1 MKSFHTI
8 INLAGE
14 GGANFMLIKDIFAIF
29 VFIQQ
34 ETKMRI
40 FKRIALTAALF
51 LIASVSSL
59 AVFNEKDLAQTLQVL
74 RFELRKAYIEMERN
88 QMSFESQDDQQHE
101 ELVHLIQSCN
111 ELSLM
116 LYSQK
121 QDFTFDLTYALQQVT
136 DQYHNFT
143 QSRMPYDNI
152 ISYLNVE
159 IDRYDRLVMALKVL
173 PPELVELPDSLGGP
187 ALLDSLASTLQSHI
201 LPNDSYADVH
211 SDDPEHSG
219 HNHFVGLEE
228 EHEHDSFHLDSL
240 SQVARDSCLSYSTRL
255 LKMFTDIRDH
265 MIEDNEYYE
274 TTDKRLKEAYDY
286 AQERYKMVQKK
297 IFIDGQDNFWKI
309 LTHVKSYASRAAKDF
324 SDKYGRAYFTDV
336 KSEWRGP
343 MVIGFSFMVLIYLA
357 IATLLS
363 MLIVKMLMR
372 RVKFFRTERFRKREA
387 AIFMLGAAILFV
399 VVIAV
404 AKNISL
410 TSHFFTMAAGLL
422 IEFALLLIAVL
433 TSLLIR
439 HDSKQLNY
447 GMRIYTPI
455 MLMGLLVITFRII
468 FIPNSLIALIFPPL
482 LIAFGFW
489 QWASIHRNGPK
500 VPKSDNSY
508 AIASFVVTAITFVI
522 SIVGYSLLGLQ
533 VYIWW
538 IFQLTVLQ
546 LIVACDDLLKKYRH
560 KRVDILVRAYRLKHQ
575 NDVGKDK
582 GAFILVTWLYD
593 LVEMVLIPVLY
604 LLSIPF
610 CLYMASE
617 VFDLTEICMDMFFY
631 PFFNY
636 EYLHLSVSKMVLA
649 AGLFY
654 VFKYICYVARAL
666 YRIYKLRKTLR
677 QTGAS
682 MIRENELNLTL
693 ANNVIGILAWG
704 TYFIVTISLLNIP
717 TKSLSVITAGLAA
730 GLGFAMKDILNN
742 FFYGVQLMSGRLR
755 VGDYI
760 ECDGIRGKVDN
771 ITYQSTQIEAVDG
784 SIMAFP
790 NSSLFAKNFKNLT
803 RNNSYEFLGLPVGV
817 AYGTDVVHAR
827 KVILKALAPLCK
839 PDKFGRQVVEEKYG
853 IQVVLSGFGD
863 SSVDLVVKQYVLVEQ
878 RTGYIAAA
886 NERIYN
892 ALNEAGIEIPFPQ
905 RDVNIRQVL
914 TSDNK

>member
-1 MKSFHTI
+1 MTF
-8 INLAGE
+8 
-14 GGANFMLIKDIFAIF
+14 
-29 VFIQQ
+29 
-34 ETKMRI
+34 
-40 FKRIALTAALF
+40 AAL
-51 LIASVSSL
+51 LVASAPSW
-59 AVFNEKDLAQTLQVL
+59 AVFNEKNLTQTLQVL
-74 RFELRKAYIEMERN
+74 RYELCKAYLEMERN
-88 QMSFESQDDQQHE
+88 QMSFESQDDRQHE
-101 ELVHLIQSCN
+101 DLVQLIKSCN

-121 QDFTFDLTYALQQVT
+121 QDFTFDLTYALQRVT

-152 ISYLNVE
+152 ISYLDVE

-173 PPELVELPDSLGGP
+173 PPELVELPDSLGP
-187 ALLDSLASTLQSHI
+187 SLLDSLAATLQSHV
-201 LPNDSYADVH
+201 LPNDSYSEAH
-211 SDDPEHSG
+211 SEDPEHAG
-219 HNHFVGLEE
+219 HRHFGLFVEE
-228 EHEHDSFHLDSL
+228 EDHDHDSFSLDSL
-240 SQVARDSCLSYSTRL
+240 SQVARDSCLFYSTRL
-255 LKMFTDIRDH
+255 LKMFTDLRDH
-265 MIEDNEYYE
+265 LIEDNEYYE

-286 AQERYKMVQKK
+286 AQGRYKMVQKK
-297 IFIDGQDNFWKI
+297 IFIDGQDNYWTI
-309 LTHVKSYASRAAKDF
+309 LSNLKSYAQRAAKDF
-324 SDKYGRAYFTDV
+324 NDKYGRAYFTDV
-336 KSEWRGP
+336 RSEWRGP

-372 RVKFFRTERFRKREA
+372 RVKFFRTEWFQKREA

-399 VVIAV
+399 LVIAV
-404 AKNISL
+404 ARNLSS

-439 HDSKQLNY
+439 HNSKQINY

-468 FIPNSLIALIFPPL
+468 FIPNSLIALVFPPL
-482 LIAFGFW
+482 LVVFGFW

-508 AIASFVVTAITFVI
+508 AVVSFVITVVTLVI
-522 SIVGYSLLGLQ
+522 SLVGYSLLGLQ

-546 LIVACDDLLKKYRH
+546 LIVACDDLLRKYRH
-560 KRVDILVRAYRLKHQ
+560 KRVDVLVRAYRIKHR

-582 GAFILVTWLYD
+582 GSFILVTWLYD
-593 LVEMVLIPVLY
+593 LVEMVCIPVLY

-610 CLYMASE
+610 CLYLASE

-636 EYLHLSVSKMVLA
+636 EYLHLSVSKIVLA
-649 AGLFY
+649 VGLFY
-654 VFKYICYVARAL
+654 VFKYVCYVARSL
-666 YRIYKLRKTLR
+666 YRIYKLRKALG
-677 QTGAS
+677 QTGG
-682 MIRENELNLTL
+682 MVRETDLNLTL
-693 ANNVIGILAWG
+693 ANNVIGILVWG
-704 TYFIVTISLLNIP
+704 TYFILTISLLNIP

-760 ECDGIRGKVDN
+760 ECDGVRGKVEN
-771 ITYQSTQIEAVDG
+771 ITYQSTQIEAIDG
-784 SIMAFP
+784 SIMAIP

-803 RNNSYEFLGLPVGV
+803 RNHSYEFLGLPVGV
-817 AYGTDVVHAR
+817 AYGTDVETAR
-827 KVILKALAPLCK
+827 QVILKALAPLCR
-839 PDKFGRQVVEEKYG
+839 PDGFGRPVIEEKYG
-853 IQVVLSGFGD
+853 IQVVLGGFGD

-892 ALNEAGIEIPFPQ
+892 ALNASGIEIPFPQ
-905 RDVNIRQVL
+905 RDINIRQIP
-914 TSDNK
+914 TSAANGEK

>member
-1 MKSFHTI
+1 
-8 INLAGE
+8 
-14 GGANFMLIKDIFAIF
+14 MLIKDIFAIF

-40 FKRIALTAALF
+40 FKRIALTAVLF

-74 RFELRKAYIEMERN
+74 RYELRKAYIEMEKN

-201 LPNDSYADVH
+201 LPNDSYTDAH
-211 SDDPEHSG
+211 SDDPEHAG
-219 HNHFVGLEE
+219 HNHFAGLEE
-228 EHEHDSFHLDSL
+228 EHEHGTFHLDSL
-240 SQVARDSCLSYSTRL
+240 SQVARDNCLFYSTRL

-297 IFIDGQDNFWKI
+297 IFIEGQDNFWKI
-309 LTHVKSYASRAAKDF
+309 LTHVRSYASRAAKDF
-324 SDKYGRAYFTDV
+324 NDKYGRAYFTDV

-372 RVKFFRTERFRKREA
+372 RVKYFRTERFRKREA

-399 VVIAV
+399 VVVAV

-455 MLMGLLVITFRII
+455 MLMGLVVITFRII

-546 LIVACDDLLKKYRH
+546 MIVACGDLLKKYRH

-582 GAFILVTWLYD
+582 GSFILVTWLYD

-677 QTGAS
+677 QTRAS
-682 MIRENELNLTL
+682 MICENELNLTL

-817 AYGTDVVHAR
+817 AYGTDVDHAR
-827 KVILKALAPLCK
+827 KVILKALAPLRK
-839 PDKFGRQVVEEKYG
+839 PDKFGRQAVEEKYG
-853 IQVVLSGFGD
+853 IQVVLNGFGD
-863 SSVDLVVKQYVLVEQ
+863 SSVDLVVKQYILVEQ

-905 RDVNIRQVL
+905 RDLNIRQMP
-914 TSDNK
+914 TMDK

>member
-1 MKSFHTI
+1 
-8 INLAGE
+8 
-14 GGANFMLIKDIFAIF
+14 MLIKDIFAIF

-240 SQVARDSCLSYSTRL
+240 SQVARDSCLFYSTRL

>member
-1 MKSFHTI
+1 M
-8 INLAGE
+8 
-14 GGANFMLIKDIFAIF
+14 
-29 VFIQQ
+29 
-34 ETKMRI
+34 
-40 FKRIALTAALF
+40 AAF
-51 LIASVSSL
+51 LVASAPSW
-59 AVFNEKDLAQTLQVL
+59 AVFNEKNLTQTLQVL
-74 RFELRKAYIEMERN
+74 RYELCKAYLEMERN
-88 QMSFESQDDQQHE
+88 QMSFESQDDRQHE
-101 ELVHLIQSCN
+101 ELVQLIQSCN

-121 QDFTFDLTYALQQVT
+121 QDFTFDLTYALQRVT

-152 ISYLNVE
+152 ISYLDVE

-173 PPELVELPDSLGGP
+173 PPELVELPDSLGP
-187 ALLDSLASTLQSHI
+187 SLLDSLTATLQSHV
-201 LPNDSYADVH
+201 LPNDSY
-211 SDDPEHSG
+211 SDAHAEDPEHAG
-219 HNHFVGLEE
+219 HKHFGRFVEE
-228 EHEHDSFHLDSL
+228 EDHDHDSFTLDSL
-240 SQVARDSCLSYSTRL
+240 SQVARDSCLFYSTKL
-255 LKMFTDIRDH
+255 LKMFTDLRDH
-265 MIEDNEYYE
+265 LIEDNEYYE
-274 TTDKRLKEAYDY
+274 TTNKRLKEAYDY
-286 AQERYKMVQKK
+286 AQGRYKLVQKK
-297 IFIDGQDNFWKI
+297 IFIEGQDNYWTI
-309 LTHVKSYASRAAKDF
+309 LTNLKSYSQRAAKDF
-324 SDKYGRAYFTDV
+324 NDKYGRAYFTDV
-336 KSEWRGP
+336 RSEWRGP
-343 MVIGFSFMVLIYLA
+343 MVFGFSFMVLIYLA

-372 RVKFFRTERFRKREA
+372 RVKFFRTEWFRKREA

-399 VVIAV
+399 LVIAV
-404 AKNISL
+404 ARNLSS

-439 HDSKQLNY
+439 HNSKQINY

-468 FIPNSLIALIFPPL
+468 FIPNSLIALVFPPL
-482 LIAFGFW
+482 LVVFGFW
-489 QWASIHRNGPK
+489 QWGSIHSNGPK

-508 AIASFVVTAITFVI
+508 AVASFVITIITLII
-522 SIVGYSLLGLQ
+522 SVVGYSLLGLQ
-533 VYIWW
+533 IYIWW

-560 KRVDILVRAYRLKHQ
+560 TRVDVRVRAYRLKHKS
-575 NDVGKDK
+575 DVGKDK
-582 GAFILVTWLYD
+582 GSFILVTWLYD
-593 LVEMVLIPVLY
+593 LVEMVCIPVLY

-636 EYLHLSVSKMVLA
+636 DYLHLSVSKIVLVV
-649 AGLFY
+649 GLFY
-654 VFKYICYVARAL
+654 FFRYICYVARAL
-666 YRIYKLRKTLR
+666 YRIYKLRKTMR
-677 QTGAS
+677 QTGTTL
-682 MIRENELNLTL
+682 IRENELNLTL

-704 TYFIVTISLLNIP
+704 SYFILTISLLNIP

-760 ECDGIRGKVDN
+760 ECDGVRGKVEN
-771 ITYQSTQIEAVDG
+771 ISYQSTQIEAIDG

-803 RNNSYEFLGLPVGV
+803 RNHSYEYLGLPVGV
-817 AYGTDVVHAR
+817 AYGTDVEHAR
-827 KVILKALAPLCK
+827 AVILKALAPLRK
-839 PDKFGRQVVEEKYG
+839 PDKYGRQVVEEKYG

-878 RTGYIAAA
+878 RNGYIAAA

-892 ALNEAGIEIPFPQ
+892 ALNESGIEIPFPQ
-905 RDVNIRQVL
+905 RDINIRQVP
-914 TSDNK
+914 TSAANEEK

>member
-1 MKSFHTI
+1 MTF
-8 INLAGE
+8 
-14 GGANFMLIKDIFAIF
+14 
-29 VFIQQ
+29 
-34 ETKMRI
+34 
-40 FKRIALTAALF
+40 AAL
-51 LIASVSSL
+51 LVASAPSW
-59 AVFNEKDLAQTLQVL
+59 AVFNEKNLTQTLQVL
-74 RFELRKAYIEMERN
+74 RYELCKAYLEMERN
-88 QMSFESQDDQQHE
+88 QMSFESQDDRQHE
-101 ELVHLIQSCN
+101 DLVQLIKSCN

-152 ISYLNVE
+152 ISYLDVE

-173 PPELVELPDSLGGP
+173 PPELVELPDSLGP
-187 ALLDSLASTLQSHI
+187 SLLDSLAATLQSHV
-201 LPNDSYADVH
+201 LPNDSYSEAH
-211 SDDPEHSG
+211 SEDPEHAG
-219 HNHFVGLEE
+219 HRHFGLFVEE
-228 EHEHDSFHLDSL
+228 EDHDHDSFSLDSL
-240 SQVARDSCLSYSTRL
+240 SQVARDSCLFYSTRL
-255 LKMFTDIRDH
+255 LKMFTDLRDH
-265 MIEDNEYYE
+265 LIEDNEYYE

-286 AQERYKMVQKK
+286 AQGRYKMVQKK
-297 IFIDGQDNFWKI
+297 IFIDGQDNYWTI
-309 LTHVKSYASRAAKDF
+309 LSNLKSYAQRAAKDF
-324 SDKYGRAYFTDV
+324 NDKYGRAYFTDV
-336 KSEWRGP
+336 RSEWRGP

-372 RVKFFRTERFRKREA
+372 RVKFFRTEWFQKREA

-399 VVIAV
+399 LVIAV
-404 AKNISL
+404 ARNLSS

-439 HDSKQLNY
+439 HNSKQINY

-468 FIPNSLIALIFPPL
+468 FIPNSLIALVFPPL
-482 LIAFGFW
+482 LVVFGFW

-508 AIASFVVTAITFVI
+508 AVVSFVITVVTLVI
-522 SIVGYSLLGLQ
+522 SLVGYSLLGLQ

-546 LIVACDDLLKKYRH
+546 LIVACDDLLRKYRH
-560 KRVDILVRAYRLKHQ
+560 KRVDVLVRAYRIKHR

-582 GAFILVTWLYD
+582 GSFILVTWLYD
-593 LVEMVLIPVLY
+593 LVEMVCIPVLY

-610 CLYMASE
+610 CLYLASE

-636 EYLHLSVSKMVLA
+636 EYLHLSVSKIVLA
-649 AGLFY
+649 VGLFY
-654 VFKYICYVARAL
+654 VFKYVCYVTRSL
-666 YRIYKLRKTLR
+666 YRIYKLRKALG
-677 QTGAS
+677 QTGG
-682 MIRENELNLTL
+682 MVRETDLNLTL
-693 ANNVIGILAWG
+693 ANNVIGILVWG
-704 TYFIVTISLLNIP
+704 TYFILTISLLNIP

-760 ECDGIRGKVDN
+760 ECDGVRGKVEN
-771 ITYQSTQIEAVDG
+771 ITYQSTQIEAIDG
-784 SIMAFP
+784 SIMAIP

-803 RNNSYEFLGLPVGV
+803 RNHSYEFLGLPVGV
-817 AYGTDVVHAR
+817 AYGTDVETAR
-827 KVILKALAPLCK
+827 QVILKALAPLCR
-839 PDKFGRQVVEEKYG
+839 PDGFGRPVIEEKYG
-853 IQVVLSGFGD
+853 IQVVLGGFGD

-892 ALNEAGIEIPFPQ
+892 ALNASGIEIPFPQ
-905 RDVNIRQVL
+905 RDINIRQIP
-914 TSDNK
+914 TSAANGEK

>member
-1 MKSFHTI
+1 
-8 INLAGE
+8 
-14 GGANFMLIKDIFAIF
+14 MLIKDIFAIF

-40 FKRIALTAALF
+40 FKRIALTAVLF

-74 RFELRKAYIEMERN
+74 RYELRKAYIEMEKN

-201 LPNDSYADVH
+201 LPNDSYTDAH
-211 SDDPEHSG
+211 SDDPEHAG
-219 HNHFVGLEE
+219 HNHFAGLEE
-228 EHEHDSFHLDSL
+228 EHEHDTFHLDSL
-240 SQVARDSCLSYSTRL
+240 SQVARDSCLFYSTRL

-297 IFIDGQDNFWKI
+297 IFIEGQDNFWKI
-309 LTHVKSYASRAAKDF
+309 LTHVRSYASRAAKDF
-324 SDKYGRAYFTDV
+324 NDKYGRAYFMDV

-372 RVKFFRTERFRKREA
+372 RVKYFRTERFRKREA

-455 MLMGLLVITFRII
+455 MLMGLVVITFRII

-582 GAFILVTWLYD
+582 GSFILVTWLYD

-677 QTGAS
+677 QTRAS

-817 AYGTDVVHAR
+817 AYGTDVDHAR
-827 KVILKALAPLCK
+827 KVILKALAPLRK

-853 IQVVLSGFGD
+853 IQVVLNGFGD
-863 SSVDLVVKQYVLVEQ
+863 SSVDLVVKQYILVEQ

-905 RDVNIRQVL
+905 RDLNIRRMP
-914 TSDNK
+914 TMDK

>member
-1 MKSFHTI
+1 
-8 INLAGE
+8 
-14 GGANFMLIKDIFAIF
+14 
-29 VFIQQ
+29 
-34 ETKMRI
+34 MRI
-40 FKRIALTAALF
+40 FKRIILTLAGL
-51 LIASVSSL
+51 LMVSAPSWG
-59 AVFNEKDLAQTLQVL
+59 VFNEKDLAQTLQVL
-74 RFELRKAYIEMERN
+74 RYELRKAYVEMEKS
-88 QMSFESQDDQQHE
+88 QVSYESQDDRQHE

-152 ISYLNVE
+152 ISYLDVE

-173 PPELVELPDSLGGP
+173 PPELIELPDSLGGSS
-187 ALLDSLASTLQSHI
+187 LLDSLASMFQPRL
-201 LPNDSYADVH
+201 LPNDSYTDAH
-211 SDDPEHSG
+211 ADDPEHAG

-228 EHEHDSFHLDSL
+228 EHEHGSFHLDSL
-240 SQVARDSCLSYSTRL
+240 SQVARDSCLFYSTRL

-297 IFIDGQDNFWKI
+297 IFIEGQDNFWTI

-372 RVKFFRTERFRKREA
+372 RVKFFRTEWFRKREA

-399 VVIAV
+399 VVIAI
-404 AKNISL
+404 ARNASS

-439 HDSKQLNY
+439 HDSKQINY
-447 GMRIYTPI
+447 GMRSYTPI

-482 LIAFGFW
+482 LVVFGFW

-508 AIASFVVTAITFVI
+508 AIASFVVTVITFVI

-546 LIVACDDLLKKYRH
+546 LIVACDDLLRKYRH
-560 KRVDILVRAYRLKHQ
+560 KRVDVLVRAYRLKHQ

-582 GAFILVTWLYD
+582 GSFILVTWLYD
-593 LVEMVLIPVLY
+593 LVEMVCIPVLY

-771 ITYQSTQIEAVDG
+771 ITYQSTQIEATDG

-817 AYGTDVVHAR
+817 AYGTDVEQTR
-827 KVILKALAPLCK
+827 QVILKALAPLRRA
-839 PDKFGRQVVEEKYG
+839 DKFGRPVVEESYG
-853 IQVVLSGFGD
+853 IQVVLNGFGD
-863 SSVDLVVKQYVLVEQ
+863 SSVDLVVKQYVLVDQ
-878 RTGYIAAA
+878 RVGYIAVA

-892 ALNEAGIEIPFPQ
+892 ALNESGIEIPFPQ
-905 RDVNIRQVL
+905 RDINIRQVPS
-914 TSDNK
+914 SDGK

>member
-1 MKSFHTI
+1 
-8 INLAGE
+8 
-14 GGANFMLIKDIFAIF
+14 
-29 VFIQQ
+29 
-34 ETKMRI
+34 MRI
-40 FKRIALTAALF
+40 FKRIVLTSALF
-51 LIASVSSL
+51 LAAAGSSL
-59 AVFNEKDLAQTLQVL
+59 AVFNERDLAQTLQVL

-88 QMSFESQDDQQHE
+88 QMSFEFQDDRQHE
-101 ELVHLIQSCN
+101 ELVRLIQSCN

-136 DQYHNFT
+136 DQYNGFT
-143 QSRMPYDNI
+143 RSRMPYDNV

-187 ALLDSLASTLQSHI
+187 ALLDSLASTLQTHV
-201 LPNDSYADVH
+201 LPNDSYTAAH
-211 SDDPEHSG
+211 SDDPEHEG
-219 HNHFVGLEE
+219 HSHFVGLEE
-228 EHEHDSFHLDSL
+228 EHAHDSFHLDSL
-240 SQVARDSCLSYSTRL
+240 SQVARDSCLFYSTRL
-255 LKMFTDIRDH
+255 LKMFTDIREH
-265 MIEDNEYYE
+265 MIEDNDYYE
-274 TTDKRLKEAYDY
+274 TTDKRLKEAYNY
-286 AQERYKMVQKK
+286 AQDRYKMVQKK
-297 IFIDGQDNFWKI
+297 IFIEGQDNYWNI
-309 LTHVKSYASRAAKDF
+309 LTHLGSYASRAAKDF
-324 SDKYGRAYFTDV
+324 NDKYGRAYFTDV

-343 MVIGFSFMVLIYLA
+343 IVIGFSFMVLIYLA

-372 RVKFFRTERFRKREA
+372 RVKFFRTEWFRKREA

-404 AKNISL
+404 ARNISL

-439 HDSKQLNY
+439 HDSNQINY
-447 GMRIYTPI
+447 GMRIYIPI

-468 FIPNSLIALIFPPL
+468 FIPNSLIALVFPPL
-482 LIAFGFW
+482 LVVFGFW
-489 QWASIHRNGPK
+489 QWASIHRNAPN

-508 AIASFVVTAITFVI
+508 AVASFVITAITFVI

-546 LIVACDDLLKKYRH
+546 LIVACDDLLVKYRH
-560 KRVDILVRAYRLKHQ
+560 RRVDVLVRAYRLRHR
-575 NDVGKDK
+575 NDVGKDR
-582 GAFILVTWLYD
+582 GSFILVTWLYD
-593 LVEMVLIPVLY
+593 LVEMVCIPVLY
-604 LLSIPF
+604 LLSIPL

-636 EYLHLSVSKMVLA
+636 EYLHLSVSKMVLTV
-649 AGLFY
+649 GLFY

-666 YRIYKLRKTLR
+666 YRIYKLRKTIR

-682 MIRENELNLTL
+682 LIRESELNLTL

-704 TYFIVTISLLNIP
+704 TYFMVTISLLNIP

-760 ECDGIRGKVDN
+760 ECDGIRGKVDS
-771 ITYQSTQIEAVDG
+771 ITYQSTQIEATDG
-784 SIMAFP
+784 SVMALP

-817 AYGTDVVHAR
+817 AYGTDVEHAR
-827 KVILKALAPLCK
+827 GVIVKALAPLCK
-839 PDKFGRQVVEEKYG
+839 PDRFGRQIVEEKYG
-853 IQVVLSGFGD
+853 IQVVLNGFGD

-892 ALNEAGIEIPFPQ
+892 ALNAAGIEIPFPQ
-905 RDVNIRQVL
+905 RDINIRRL
-914 TSDNK
+914 PSSETESPSKDE

>member
-1 MKSFHTI
+1 
-8 INLAGE
+8 
-14 GGANFMLIKDIFAIF
+14 
-29 VFIQQ
+29 
-34 ETKMRI
+34 MRL
-40 FKRIALTAALF
+40 FKRIILTLAGL
-51 LIASVSSL
+51 LIVSAPSWG
-59 AVFNEKDLAQTLQVL
+59 VFNEKDLAQTLQVL
-74 RFELRKAYIEMERN
+74 RYELRKAYVEMEKS
-88 QMSFESQDDQQHE
+88 QVSYESQDDRQHE

-152 ISYLNVE
+152 ISYLDVE

-173 PPELVELPDSLGGP
+173 PPELIELPDSLGGSS
-187 ALLDSLASTLQSHI
+187 LLDSLASTLQTHI
-201 LPNDSYADVH
+201 LPNDSYTDAH
-211 SDDPEHSG
+211 AGDPAHAG
-219 HNHFVGLEE
+219 HKHFVGLEE
-228 EHEHDSFHLDSL
+228 KHEQGSFHLDSL
-240 SQVARDSCLSYSTRL
+240 SQVARDSCLFYSTRL

-265 MIEDNEYYE
+265 MIEDNEYYD

-286 AQERYKMVQKK
+286 AQDRYKMVQKK
-297 IFIDGQDNFWKI
+297 IFIEGQDNFWTI

-372 RVKFFRTERFRKREA
+372 RVKFFRTEWFRKREA

-404 AKNISL
+404 ARNASS

-439 HDSKQLNY
+439 HDSKQINY

-482 LIAFGFW
+482 LVVFGLW

-508 AIASFVVTAITFVI
+508 AIASFVVTVITFVI

-546 LIVACDDLLKKYRH
+546 LIVACDDLLRKYRH
-560 KRVDILVRAYRLKHQ
+560 KRVDVLVRAYRLKHQ

-582 GAFILVTWLYD
+582 GSFILVTWLYD
-593 LVEMVLIPVLY
+593 LVEMVCIPVLY

-693 ANNVIGILAWG
+693 ANNVIGIMAWG

-771 ITYQSTQIEAVDG
+771 ITYQSTQIEATDG

-817 AYGTDVVHAR
+817 AYGTDVEQTR
-827 KVILKALAPLCK
+827 QVILKALAPLRRA
-839 PDKFGRQVVEEKYG
+839 DKFGRPVVEESYG
-853 IQVVLSGFGD
+853 IQVVLNGFGD
-863 SSVDLVVKQYVLVEQ
+863 SSVDLVVKQYVLVDQ
-878 RTGYIAAA
+878 RVGYIAVA

-892 ALNEAGIEIPFPQ
+892 ALNESGIEIPFPQ
-905 RDVNIRQVL
+905 RDINIRQVPS
-914 TSDNK
+914 SDGK

>member
-1 MKSFHTI
+1 
-8 INLAGE
+8 
-14 GGANFMLIKDIFAIF
+14 MLIKDIFAIF

-40 FKRIALTAALF
+40 FKRIALTAVLF

-74 RFELRKAYIEMERN
+74 RYELRKAYIEMEKN

-136 DQYHNFT
+136 DQYHSFT

-173 PPELVELPDSLGGP
+173 PPELVELPDSLGGS

-201 LPNDSYADVH
+201 LPNDSYTDAH
-211 SDDPEHSG
+211 SDDPEHAG
-219 HNHFVGLEE
+219 HNHFAGLEE
-228 EHEHDSFHLDSL
+228 EHEHGTFHLDSL
-240 SQVARDSCLSYSTRL
+240 SQVARDSCLFYSTRL

-297 IFIDGQDNFWKI
+297 IFIEGQDNFWKI
-309 LTHVKSYASRAAKDF
+309 LTHVRSYASRAAKDF
-324 SDKYGRAYFTDV
+324 NDKYGRAYFTDV

-372 RVKFFRTERFRKREA
+372 RVKYFRTERFRKREA

-399 VVIAV
+399 VVVAV

-455 MLMGLLVITFRII
+455 MLMGLVVITFRII

-500 VPKSDNSY
+500 VTKSDNSY

-546 LIVACDDLLKKYRH
+546 LIVACDDLLRKYRH

-582 GAFILVTWLYD
+582 GSFILVTWLYD

-817 AYGTDVVHAR
+817 AYGTDVDHAR

-853 IQVVLSGFGD
+853 IQVVLNGFGD
-863 SSVDLVVKQYVLVEQ
+863 SSVDLVVKQYILVEQ

-905 RDVNIRQVL
+905 RDLNIRQMP
-914 TSDNK
+914 TMDK

>member
-1 MKSFHTI
+1 
-8 INLAGE
+8 
-14 GGANFMLIKDIFAIF
+14 
-29 VFIQQ
+29 
-34 ETKMRI
+34 MRI
-40 FKRIALTAALF
+40 FKRIILTFAAL
-51 LIASVSSL
+51 LAVSAPSW
-59 AVFNEKDLAQTLQVL
+59 AVFNEKNLAQTLQVL
-74 RFELRKAYIEMERN
+74 RYELCKAYLEMERN
-88 QMSFESQDDQQHE
+88 QMSFESQDDRQHE
-101 ELVHLIQSCN
+101 ELVQLIQSCN

-152 ISYLNVE
+152 ISYLDVE

-173 PPELVELPDSLGGP
+173 PPELVELPDSLGP
-187 ALLDSLASTLQSHI
+187 SLLDSLAATLQSHI
-201 LPNDSYADVH
+201 LPNDSYSETH
-211 SDDPEHSG
+211 SDDPEHAG
-219 HNHFVGLEE
+219 HRHFGLFVEE
-228 EHEHDSFHLDSL
+228 KDHDHDSFSLDSL
-240 SQVARDSCLSYSTRL
+240 SQVARDSCLFYSTRL
-255 LKMFTDIRDH
+255 LKMFTDLRDH
-265 MIEDNEYYE
+265 LIEDNEYYE

-286 AQERYKMVQKK
+286 AQGRYKMVQKK
-297 IFIDGQDNFWKI
+297 IFIDGQDNYWTI
-309 LTHVKSYASRAAKDF
+309 LSSLKSYAQRAAKDF
-324 SDKYGRAYFTDV
+324 NDKYGRAYFTDV
-336 KSEWRGP
+336 RSEWRGP

-372 RVKFFRTERFRKREA
+372 RVKFFRTEWFQKREA

-399 VVIAV
+399 LVIAV
-404 AKNISL
+404 ARNLSS

-439 HDSKQLNY
+439 HNSKQINY

-468 FIPNSLIALIFPPL
+468 FIPNSLIALVFPPL
-482 LIAFGFW
+482 LVAFGLW

-508 AIASFVVTAITFVI
+508 AVVSFVITVVTLVI
-522 SIVGYSLLGLQ
+522 SLVGYSLLGLQ

-546 LIVACDDLLKKYRH
+546 LIVACDDLLRKYRH
-560 KRVDILVRAYRLKHQ
+560 KRVDVLVRAYRIKHR

-582 GAFILVTWLYD
+582 GSFILVTWLYD
-593 LVEMVLIPVLY
+593 LVEMVCIPVLY

-610 CLYMASE
+610 CLYLASE

-636 EYLHLSVSKMVLA
+636 EYLHLSVSKIVLA
-649 AGLFY
+649 VGLFY
-654 VFKYICYVARAL
+654 VFKYVCYVARSL
-666 YRIYKLRKTLR
+666 YRIYKLRKALG
-677 QTGAS
+677 QTGG
-682 MIRENELNLTL
+682 MVRETDLNLTL
-693 ANNVIGILAWG
+693 ANNVIGILVWG
-704 TYFIVTISLLNIP
+704 TYFILTISLLNIP

-760 ECDGIRGKVDN
+760 ECDGVRGKVEN
-771 ITYQSTQIEAVDG
+771 ITYQSTQIEATDG
-784 SIMAFP
+784 SIMAIP

-803 RNNSYEFLGLPVGV
+803 RNHSYEFLGLPVGV
-817 AYGTDVVHAR
+817 AYGTDVETAR
-827 KVILKALAPLCK
+827 QVILKALAPLCA
-839 PDKFGRQVVEEKYG
+839 PDGFGRPVVEEKYG
-853 IQVVLSGFGD
+853 IQVVLGGFGD

-892 ALNEAGIEIPFPQ
+892 ALNASGIEIPFPQ
-905 RDVNIRQVL
+905 RDINIRQIP
-914 TSDNK
+914 TSSANEKSNL

>member
-1 MKSFHTI
+1 
-8 INLAGE
+8 
-14 GGANFMLIKDIFAIF
+14 
-29 VFIQQ
+29 
-34 ETKMRI
+34 MRL
-40 FKRIALTAALF
+40 FKRILL
-51 LIASVSSL
+51 SL
-59 AVFNEKDLAQTLQVL
+59 AGMLMVSAPSWGVFNEKDLAQTLQVL
-74 RFELRKAYIEMERN
+74 RYELRKAYVEMEKS
-88 QMSFESQDDQQHE
+88 QVSYESQDDRQHE

-152 ISYLNVE
+152 ISYLDVE

-173 PPELVELPDSLGGP
+173 PPELIELPDSLGGSS
-187 ALLDSLASTLQSHI
+187 LLDSLASTLQTHI
-201 LPNDSYADVH
+201 LPNDSYTDAH
-211 SDDPEHSG
+211 AGDPAHVG

-228 EHEHDSFHLDSL
+228 EHEHGSFHLDSL
-240 SQVARDSCLSYSTRL
+240 SQVARDSCLFYSTRL

-265 MIEDNEYYE
+265 MIEDNEYYD

-286 AQERYKMVQKK
+286 AQDRYKMVQKK
-297 IFIDGQDNFWKI
+297 IFIEGQDNFWTI

-372 RVKFFRTERFRKREA
+372 RVKFFRTEWFRKREA

-399 VVIAV
+399 VVIAI
-404 AKNISL
+404 ARNASS

-439 HDSKQLNY
+439 HDSKQINY

-482 LIAFGFW
+482 LVVFGLW

-508 AIASFVVTAITFVI
+508 AIASFVVTVITFVI

-546 LIVACDDLLKKYRH
+546 LIVACDDLLRKYRH
-560 KRVDILVRAYRLKHQ
+560 KRVDVLVRAYRLKHQ

-582 GAFILVTWLYD
+582 GSFILVTWLYD
-593 LVEMVLIPVLY
+593 LVEMVCIPVLY

-666 YRIYKLRKTLR
+666 YRIYKLRKTLS

-682 MIRENELNLTL
+682 LIRENELNLTL

-771 ITYQSTQIEAVDG
+771 ITYQSTQIEATDG

-817 AYGTDVVHAR
+817 AYGTDVEQTR
-827 KVILKALAPLCK
+827 QVILKALAPLRRA
-839 PDKFGRQVVEEKYG
+839 DKFGRPVVEESYG
-853 IQVVLSGFGD
+853 IQVVLNGFGD
-863 SSVDLVVKQYVLVEQ
+863 SSVDLVVKQYVLVDQ
-878 RTGYIAAA
+878 RVGYIAVA

-892 ALNEAGIEIPFPQ
+892 ALNESGIEIPFPQ
-905 RDVNIRQVL
+905 RDINIRQVPS
-914 TSDNK
+914 SDGK

>member
-1 MKSFHTI
+1 
-8 INLAGE
+8 
-14 GGANFMLIKDIFAIF
+14 MLIKDIFAIF

-40 FKRIALTAALF
+40 FKRIALTAVLF

-74 RFELRKAYIEMERN
+74 RYELRKAYIEMEKN

-136 DQYHNFT
+136 DQYHSFT

-173 PPELVELPDSLGGP
+173 PPELVELPDSLGGS

-201 LPNDSYADVH
+201 LPNDSYTDAH
-211 SDDPEHSG
+211 SDDPEHAG
-219 HNHFVGLEE
+219 HNHFAGLEE
-228 EHEHDSFHLDSL
+228 EHEHGTFHLDSL
-240 SQVARDSCLSYSTRL
+240 SQVARDSCLFYSTRL

-297 IFIDGQDNFWKI
+297 IFIEGQDNFWKI
-309 LTHVKSYASRAAKDF
+309 LTHVRSYSSRAAKDF
-324 SDKYGRAYFTDV
+324 NDKYGRAYFTDV

-372 RVKFFRTERFRKREA
+372 RVKYFRTERFRKREA

-399 VVIAV
+399 VVVAV

-455 MLMGLLVITFRII
+455 MLMGLVVITFRII

-546 LIVACDDLLKKYRH
+546 MIVACDDLLKKYRH

-582 GAFILVTWLYD
+582 GSFILVTWLYD

-817 AYGTDVVHAR
+817 AYGTDVDHAR

-853 IQVVLSGFGD
+853 IQVVLNGFGD
-863 SSVDLVVKQYVLVEQ
+863 SSVDLVVKQYILVEQ

-905 RDVNIRQVL
+905 RDLNIRQMP
-914 TSDNK
+914 TMDK

>member
-1 MKSFHTI
+1 
-8 INLAGE
+8 
-14 GGANFMLIKDIFAIF
+14 
-29 VFIQQ
+29 
-34 ETKMRI
+34 MRI
-40 FKRIALTAALF
+40 FKRIILTAALF
-51 LIASVSSL
+51 LVAAFSSR

-74 RFELRKAYIEMERN
+74 RYELRKAYSEMERN
-88 QMSFESQDDQQHE
+88 QMSFEFQDDSQHE

-187 ALLDSLASTLQSHI
+187 ALLDSLASTLQSHL
-201 LPNDSYADVH
+201 LPNDSYTSAH
-211 SDDPEHSG
+211 SDDPEHAG
-219 HNHFVGLEE
+219 HSHFVGPEE
-228 EHEHDSFHLDSL
+228 EHAHDSFHLDSL
-240 SQVARDSCLSYSTRL
+240 SQVARDSCLFYSTRL

-265 MIEDNEYYE
+265 MIEDNDYYE
-274 TTDKRLKEAYDY
+274 TTDRRLKEAYDY
-286 AQERYKMVQKK
+286 AQDRYKMVQKK
-297 IFIDGQDNFWKI
+297 IFIEGQDNYWKI
-309 LTHVKSYASRAAKDF
+309 LTNLKSYSSRAVKDF
-324 SDKYGRAYFTDV
+324 NDKYGRAYFTDV

-343 MVIGFSFMVLIYLA
+343 IVIGFSFMVLIYLA

-363 MLIVKMLMR
+363 MLTVKMLMR
-372 RVKFFRTERFRKREA
+372 RVKFFRTEWFLKREA

-404 AKNISL
+404 ARNISL

-439 HDSKQLNY
+439 HDSNQINY
-447 GMRIYTPI
+447 GMRVYTPI

-468 FIPNSLIALIFPPL
+468 FIPNSLIALVFPPL
-482 LIAFGFW
+482 LVVFGLW
-489 QWASIHRNGPK
+489 QWASIRRNAPK
-500 VPKSDNSY
+500 VPKSDSSY

-546 LIVACDDLLKKYRH
+546 LIVACDDLLRKYRH
-560 KRVDILVRAYRLKHQ
+560 RRVDILVRAYRLRHR
-575 NDVGKDK
+575 NDAGKDR
-582 GAFILVTWLYD
+582 GSFILVTWLYD
-593 LVEMVLIPVLY
+593 LMEMVCIPVLY

-636 EYLHLSVSKMVLA
+636 EYLHLSVSKMILA
-649 AGLFY
+649 AGLFH
-654 VFKYICYVARAL
+654 VFKYVCYVARAL
-666 YRIYKLRKTLR
+666 YRIYKLRRTLR

-682 MIRENELNLTL
+682 LIRENELNLTL

-704 TYFIVTISLLNIP
+704 AYFIVTISLLNIP

-760 ECDGIRGKVDN
+760 ECDGIRGKVDS
-771 ITYQSTQIEAVDG
+771 ITYQSTQIEATDG

-817 AYGTDVVHAR
+817 AYGTDIEQAR
-827 KVILKALAPLCK
+827 KVIVKALAPLCK
-839 PDKFGRQVVEEKYG
+839 PDRFGRQVVEEKYG
-853 IQVVLSGFGD
+853 IQVVLNGFGD
-863 SSVDLVVKQYVLVEQ
+863 SSVDLVVKQYILVEQ

-892 ALNEAGIEIPFPQ
+892 ALNKADIEIPFPQ
-905 RDVNIRQVL
+905 RDINIRRMP
-914 TSDNK
+914 DPDGK

>member
-1 MKSFHTI
+1 MKSSHTI
-8 INLAGE
+8 INLVGE

-40 FKRIALTAALF
+40 FKRIALTALLF

-74 RFELRKAYIEMERN
+74 RYELRKAYIEMEKN

-136 DQYHNFT
+136 DQYHSFT

-173 PPELVELPDSLGGP
+173 PPELVELPDSLGGS

-201 LPNDSYADVH
+201 LPNDPYTDAH
-211 SDDPEHSG
+211 SDDPEHAG
-219 HNHFVGLEE
+219 HNHFAGLEE
-228 EHEHDSFHLDSL
+228 EHEHGTFHLDSL
-240 SQVARDSCLSYSTRL
+240 SQVARDSCLFYSTRL

-297 IFIDGQDNFWKI
+297 IFIEGQDNFWKI
-309 LTHVKSYASRAAKDF
+309 LTHVRSYASRAAKDF
-324 SDKYGRAYFTDV
+324 NDKYGRAYFTDV

-372 RVKFFRTERFRKREA
+372 RVKYFRTERFRKREA

-455 MLMGLLVITFRII
+455 MLMGLVVITFRII

-582 GAFILVTWLYD
+582 GSFILVTWLYD

-654 VFKYICYVARAL
+654 VFKHICYVARAL

-704 TYFIVTISLLNIP
+704 TYFLVTISLLNIP

-817 AYGTDVVHAR
+817 AYGTDVDHAR

-853 IQVVLSGFGD
+853 IQVVLNGFGD
-863 SSVDLVVKQYVLVEQ
+863 SSVDLVVKQYILVEQ

-905 RDVNIRQVL
+905 RDLNIRQMP
-914 TSDNK
+914 TMDK

>member
-1 MKSFHTI
+1 
-8 INLAGE
+8 
-14 GGANFMLIKDIFAIF
+14 MLIKDIFAIF

-74 RFELRKAYIEMERN
+74 RYELRKAYIEMEKN

-136 DQYHNFT
+136 DQYHSFT

-201 LPNDSYADVH
+201 LPNDSYTDAH
-211 SDDPEHSG
+211 SDDPEHAG
-219 HNHFVGLEE
+219 HNHFAGLEE
-228 EHEHDSFHLDSL
+228 EHEHGTFHLDSL
-240 SQVARDSCLSYSTRL
+240 SQVARDSCLFYSTRL

-297 IFIDGQDNFWKI
+297 IFIEGQDNFWKI
-309 LTHVKSYASRAAKDF
+309 LTHVRSYASRAAKDF
-324 SDKYGRAYFTDV
+324 NDKYGRAYFTDV

-372 RVKFFRTERFRKREA
+372 RVKYFRTERFRKREA

-399 VVIAV
+399 VVVAV

-455 MLMGLLVITFRII
+455 MLMGLVVITFRII

-582 GAFILVTWLYD
+582 GSFILVTWLYD

-817 AYGTDVVHAR
+817 AYGTDVDHAR

-853 IQVVLSGFGD
+853 IQVVLNGFGD
-863 SSVDLVVKQYVLVEQ
+863 SSVDLVVKQYILVEQ

-905 RDVNIRQVL
+905 RDLNIRQMP
-914 TSDNK
+914 TMDK

>member
-1 MKSFHTI
+1 
-8 INLAGE
+8 
-14 GGANFMLIKDIFAIF
+14 MLIKDIFAIF

-40 FKRIALTAALF
+40 FKRIALTAVLF

-74 RFELRKAYIEMERN
+74 RYELRKAYIEMEKN

-201 LPNDSYADVH
+201 LPNDSYTDAH
-211 SDDPEHSG
+211 SDDPEHAG
-219 HNHFVGLEE
+219 HNHFAGLEE
-228 EHEHDSFHLDSL
+228 EHEHDTFHLDSL
-240 SQVARDSCLSYSTRL
+240 SQVARDSCLFYSTRL

-297 IFIDGQDNFWKI
+297 IFIEGQDNFWKI
-309 LTHVKSYASRAAKDF
+309 LTHVRSYASRAAKDF
-324 SDKYGRAYFTDV
+324 NDKYGRAYFTDV

-372 RVKFFRTERFRKREA
+372 RVKYFRTERFRKREA

-410 TSHFFTMAAGLL
+410 TSHFFMMAAGLL

-455 MLMGLLVITFRII
+455 MLMGLVVITFRII

-560 KRVDILVRAYRLKHQ
+560 TRVDILVRAYRLKHQ

-582 GAFILVTWLYD
+582 GSFILVTWLYD

-677 QTGAS
+677 QTRAS

-817 AYGTDVVHAR
+817 AYGTDVDHAR
-827 KVILKALAPLCK
+827 KVILKALAPLRK
-839 PDKFGRQVVEEKYG
+839 PDKFGRPVIDEKYG
-853 IQVVLSGFGD
+853 VQVVLGGFGD
-863 SSVDLVVKQYVLVEQ
+863 SSVDLVVKQYVLVDQ
-878 RTGYIAAA
+878 RVGYTAAA

-892 ALNEAGIEIPFPQ
+892 ALNEAGIQIPFPQ
-905 RDVNIRQVL
+905 RDINIRQVP
-914 TSDNK
+914 SSEK

>member
-1 MKSFHTI
+1 
-8 INLAGE
+8 
-14 GGANFMLIKDIFAIF
+14 MLIKDIFAIF

-40 FKRIALTAALF
+40 FKRIALTALLF

-74 RFELRKAYIEMERN
+74 RYELRKAYIEMEKN

-136 DQYHNFT
+136 DQYHSFT

-201 LPNDSYADVH
+201 LPNDSYTDAH
-211 SDDPEHSG
+211 SDDPEHAG
-219 HNHFVGLEE
+219 HNHFAGLEE
-228 EHEHDSFHLDSL
+228 EHEHGTFHLDSL
-240 SQVARDSCLSYSTRL
+240 SQVARDSCLFYSTRL

-297 IFIDGQDNFWKI
+297 IFIEGQDNFWKI
-309 LTHVKSYASRAAKDF
+309 LTHVRSYASRAAKDF
-324 SDKYGRAYFTDV
+324 NDKYGRAYFTDV

-372 RVKFFRTERFRKREA
+372 RVKYFRTERFRKREA

-455 MLMGLLVITFRII
+455 MLMGLVVITFRII
-468 FIPNSLIALIFPPL
+468 FIPHSLIALIFPPL

-582 GAFILVTWLYD
+582 GSFILVTWLYD

-704 TYFIVTISLLNIP
+704 TYFLVTISLLNIP

-817 AYGTDVVHAR
+817 AYGTDVDHAR

-853 IQVVLSGFGD
+853 IQVVLNGFGD
-863 SSVDLVVKQYVLVEQ
+863 SSVDLVVKQYILVEQ

-905 RDVNIRQVL
+905 RDLNIRQMP
-914 TSDNK
+914 TMDK

>member
-1 MKSFHTI
+1 
-8 INLAGE
+8 
-14 GGANFMLIKDIFAIF
+14 MLIKDIFAIF

-40 FKRIALTAALF
+40 FKRIALTAVLF

-74 RFELRKAYIEMERN
+74 RYELRKAYIEMEKN

-187 ALLDSLASTLQSHI
+187 ALLDSLTSTLQTHL
-201 LPNDSYADVH
+201 LPNDSYTDAH
-211 SDDPEHSG
+211 SDDPEHAG
-219 HNHFVGLEE
+219 HYHFAGLEE
-228 EHEHDSFHLDSL
+228 EHEHASFHLDSL
-240 SQVARDSCLSYSTRL
+240 SQIARDSCLFYSTRL

-297 IFIDGQDNFWKI
+297 IFIEGQDNFWKI
-309 LTHVKSYASRAAKDF
+309 LTHVRSYASRAAKDF
-324 SDKYGRAYFTDV
+324 NDKYGRAYFTDV

-372 RVKFFRTERFRKREA
+372 RVKYFRTERFRKREA

-447 GMRIYTPI
+447 GMRIYIPI
-455 MLMGLLVITFRII
+455 MLMGLVVITFRII

-582 GAFILVTWLYD
+582 GSFILVTWLYD
-593 LVEMVLIPVLY
+593 LVEMVMIPVLY
-604 LLSIPF
+604 LLSIPL

-817 AYGTDVVHAR
+817 AYGTDVDHAR

-853 IQVVLSGFGD
+853 IQVVLNGFGD
-863 SSVDLVVKQYVLVEQ
+863 SSVDLVVKQYILVEQ

-905 RDVNIRQVL
+905 LDLNIRQMP
-914 TSDNK
+914 TMDK

>member
-1 MKSFHTI
+1 
-8 INLAGE
+8 
-14 GGANFMLIKDIFAIF
+14 MLIKDIFAIF

-40 FKRIALTAALF
+40 FKRIALTAVLF
-51 LIASVSSL
+51 LVASVSSL

-74 RFELRKAYIEMERN
+74 RYELRKAYIEMEKN
-88 QMSFESQDDQQHE
+88 QMSFESQDDRQHE

-187 ALLDSLASTLQSHI
+187 ALLDSLTSTLQTHL
-201 LPNDSYADVH
+201 LPNDSYTDAH
-211 SDDPEHSG
+211 SDDPEHAG
-219 HNHFVGLEE
+219 HYHFAGLEE
-228 EHEHDSFHLDSL
+228 EHEHASFHLDSL
-240 SQVARDSCLSYSTRL
+240 SQIARDSCLFYSTRL

-297 IFIDGQDNFWKI
+297 IFIEGQDNFWTI

-324 SDKYGRAYFTDV
+324 NDKYGRAYFTDV

-372 RVKFFRTERFRKREA
+372 RVKYFRTERFRKREA

-410 TSHFFTMAAGLL
+410 TSHFFMMAAGLL

-455 MLMGLLVITFRII
+455 MLMGLVVITFRII

-489 QWASIHRNGPK
+489 QWASIHRNGPR

-508 AIASFVVTAITFVI
+508 AIASFVVTVITFVI

-546 LIVACDDLLKKYRH
+546 LIVACDDLLRKYRH
-560 KRVDILVRAYRLKHQ
+560 KRVDILVRAYRLKHR

-582 GAFILVTWLYD
+582 GSFILVTWLYD
-593 LVEMVLIPVLY
+593 LVEMVMIPVLY
-604 LLSIPF
+604 LLSIPL

-771 ITYQSTQIEAVDG
+771 ITYQSTQIEATDG

-817 AYGTDVVHAR
+817 AYGTDVAHAR

-853 IQVVLSGFGD
+853 IQVVLNGFGD
-863 SSVDLVVKQYVLVEQ
+863 SSVDLVVKQYILVEQ

-905 RDVNIRQVL
+905 RDLNIRQMP
-914 TSDNK
+914 TMDK

>member
-1 MKSFHTI
+1 
-8 INLAGE
+8 
-14 GGANFMLIKDIFAIF
+14 MLIKDIFAIF

-40 FKRIALTAALF
+40 FKRIALTSVLF
-51 LIASVSSL
+51 LIASVSSF

-74 RFELRKAYIEMERN
+74 RYELRKAYIEMEKN

-201 LPNDSYADVH
+201 LPNDSYTDAH
-211 SDDPEHSG
+211 SDDPEHAG
-219 HNHFVGLEE
+219 HYHFAGLEE
-228 EHEHDSFHLDSL
+228 EHEHASFHLDSL
-240 SQVARDSCLSYSTRL
+240 SQIARDSCLFYSTRL

-297 IFIDGQDNFWKI
+297 IFIEGQDNFWTI

-324 SDKYGRAYFTDV
+324 NDKYGRAYFTDV

-372 RVKFFRTERFRKREA
+372 RVKYFRTERFRKREA

-439 HDSKQLNY
+439 HDSRQLNY

-455 MLMGLLVITFRII
+455 MLMGLVVITFRII

-489 QWASIHRNGPK
+489 QWASIHRNGPM

-508 AIASFVVTAITFVI
+508 AIASFVVTVITFVI

-546 LIVACDDLLKKYRH
+546 LIVACDDLLRKYRH

-582 GAFILVTWLYD
+582 GSFILVTWLYD
-593 LVEMVLIPVLY
+593 LVEMVMIPVLY
-604 LLSIPF
+604 LLSIPL

-677 QTGAS
+677 QTRAS
-682 MIRENELNLTL
+682 LIRENELNLTL

-704 TYFIVTISLLNIP
+704 TYFLVTISLLNIP

-817 AYGTDVVHAR
+817 AYGTDVDHAR
-827 KVILKALAPLCK
+827 KVILKALAPLRK
-839 PDKFGRQVVEEKYG
+839 PDKFGRLVVEEKYG
-853 IQVVLSGFGD
+853 IQVVLNGFGD
-863 SSVDLVVKQYVLVEQ
+863 SSVDLVVKQYILVEQ

-905 RDVNIRQVL
+905 RDLNIRQMP
-914 TSDNK
+914 TMDK

>member
-1 MKSFHTI
+1 
-8 INLAGE
+8 
-14 GGANFMLIKDIFAIF
+14 MLIKDIFAIF

-40 FKRIALTAALF
+40 FKRTALSAVLF

-74 RFELRKAYIEMERN
+74 RYELRKAYIEMEKN

-187 ALLDSLASTLQSHI
+187 ALLDSLTSTLQTHL
-201 LPNDSYADVH
+201 LPNDSYTDAH
-211 SDDPEHSG
+211 SDDPEHAG
-219 HNHFVGLEE
+219 HYHFAGLEE
-228 EHEHDSFHLDSL
+228 EHEHASFHLDSL
-240 SQVARDSCLSYSTRL
+240 SQIARDSCLFYSTRL

-297 IFIDGQDNFWKI
+297 IFIEGQDNFWKI
-309 LTHVKSYASRAAKDF
+309 LTHVRSYASRAAKDF
-324 SDKYGRAYFTDV
+324 NDKYGRAYFTDV

-372 RVKFFRTERFRKREA
+372 RVKYFRTERFRKREA

-399 VVIAV
+399 VVTAV

-455 MLMGLLVITFRII
+455 MLMGLVVITFRII

-582 GAFILVTWLYD
+582 GSFILVTWLYD

-803 RNNSYEFLGLPVGV
+803 HNNSYEFLGLPVGV
-817 AYGTDVVHAR
+817 AYGTDVDHAR

-853 IQVVLSGFGD
+853 IQVVLNGFGD
-863 SSVDLVVKQYVLVEQ
+863 SSVDLVVKQYILVEQ

-905 RDVNIRQVL
+905 RDLNIRQMP
-914 TSDNK
+914 TMDK

>member
-1 MKSFHTI
+1 
-8 INLAGE
+8 
-14 GGANFMLIKDIFAIF
+14 
-29 VFIQQ
+29 
-34 ETKMRI
+34 MRI
-40 FKRIALTAALF
+40 FKRIILTLAGL
-51 LIASVSSL
+51 LIVSAPSWG
-59 AVFNEKDLAQTLQVL
+59 VFNEKDLAQTLQVL
-74 RFELRKAYIEMERN
+74 RYELRKAYVEMEKS
-88 QMSFESQDDQQHE
+88 QVSYESQDDRQHE

-152 ISYLNVE
+152 ISYLDVE

-173 PPELVELPDSLGGP
+173 PPELIELPDSLGGSS
-187 ALLDSLASTLQSHI
+187 LLDSLASMLQPRL
-201 LPNDSYADVH
+201 LPNDSYTDAH
-211 SDDPEHSG
+211 ADDPEHAG

-228 EHEHDSFHLDSL
+228 EHEHGSFHLDSL
-240 SQVARDSCLSYSTRL
+240 SQVARDSCLFYSTRL

-265 MIEDNEYYE
+265 MIEDNEYYD

-297 IFIDGQDNFWKI
+297 IFIEGQDNFWTI

-372 RVKFFRTERFRKREA
+372 RVKFFRTEWFRKREA

-399 VVIAV
+399 VVIAI
-404 AKNISL
+404 ARNASS

-439 HDSKQLNY
+439 HDSKQINY

-482 LIAFGFW
+482 LVVFGFW

-508 AIASFVVTAITFVI
+508 AIASFVVTVITFVI

-546 LIVACDDLLKKYRH
+546 LIVACDDLLRKYRH
-560 KRVDILVRAYRLKHQ
+560 KRVDILVRAYRIKHQ

-582 GAFILVTWLYD
+582 GSFILVTWLYD
-593 LVEMVLIPVLY
+593 LVEMVCIPVLY

-636 EYLHLSVSKMVLA
+636 EYLHLSVSRIVLVV
-649 AGLFY
+649 GLFY
-654 VFKYICYVARAL
+654 VFHYICYVVRAL
-666 YRIYKLRKTLR
+666 YRIYRLRKAIG
-677 QTGAS
+677 QTKAR
-682 MIRENELNLTL
+682 IVTENELNLTL
-693 ANNVIGILAWG
+693 ANNVIGILVWG
-704 TYFIVTISLLNIP
+704 TFFIVTISMLNIP

-760 ECDGIRGKVDN
+760 ECDGIRGKVDS

-784 SIMAFP
+784 SVMAFP

-817 AYGTDVVHAR
+817 AYGTDVEQTR
-827 KVILKALAPLCK
+827 QVILKALAPLRRA
-839 PDKFGRQVVEEKYG
+839 DKFGRPVVEESYG
-853 IQVVLSGFGD
+853 IQVVLNGFGD
-863 SSVDLVVKQYVLVEQ
+863 SSVDLVVKQYVLVD
-878 RTGYIAAA
+878 RRVGYIAAA

-892 ALNEAGIEIPFPQ
+892 ALNESGIEIPFPQ
-905 RDVNIRQVL
+905 RDINIRQVPS
-914 TSDNK
+914 SDSK

>member
-1 MKSFHTI
+1 
-8 INLAGE
+8 
-14 GGANFMLIKDIFAIF
+14 
-29 VFIQQ
+29 
-34 ETKMRI
+34 MRI
-40 FKRIALTAALF
+40 FKRIVLTSALF
-51 LIASVSSL
+51 LAAAGSSL
-59 AVFNEKDLAQTLQVL
+59 AVFNERDLAQTLQVL

-88 QMSFESQDDQQHE
+88 QMSFEFQDDRQHE
-101 ELVHLIQSCN
+101 ELVRLIQSCN

-136 DQYHNFT
+136 DQYNGFT
-143 QSRMPYDNI
+143 RSRMPYDNV

-187 ALLDSLASTLQSHI
+187 ALLDSLASTLQTHV
-201 LPNDSYADVH
+201 LPNDSYTAAH
-211 SDDPEHSG
+211 SDDPEHEG
-219 HNHFVGLEE
+219 HSHFVGLEE
-228 EHEHDSFHLDSL
+228 EHAHDSFHLDSL
-240 SQVARDSCLSYSTRL
+240 SQVARDSCLFYSTRL
-255 LKMFTDIRDH
+255 LKMFTDIREH
-265 MIEDNEYYE
+265 MIEDNDYYE
-274 TTDKRLKEAYDY
+274 TTDKRLKEAYNY
-286 AQERYKMVQKK
+286 AQDRYKMVQKK
-297 IFIDGQDNFWKI
+297 IFIEGQDNYWNI
-309 LTHVKSYASRAAKDF
+309 LTHLGSYASRAAKDF
-324 SDKYGRAYFTDV
+324 NDKYGRAYFTDV

-343 MVIGFSFMVLIYLA
+343 IVIGFSFMVLIYLA

-372 RVKFFRTERFRKREA
+372 RVKFFRTEWFRKREA

-399 VVIAV
+399 VVIA
-404 AKNISL
+404 AARNISL

-439 HDSKQLNY
+439 HDSNQINY
-447 GMRIYTPI
+447 GMRIYIPI

-468 FIPNSLIALIFPPL
+468 FIPNSLIALVFPPL
-482 LIAFGFW
+482 LVVFGFW
-489 QWASIHRNGPK
+489 QWASIHRNAPN

-508 AIASFVVTAITFVI
+508 AVASFVITAITFVI

-546 LIVACDDLLKKYRH
+546 LIVACDDLLVKYRH
-560 KRVDILVRAYRLKHQ
+560 RRVDVLVRAYRLRHR
-575 NDVGKDK
+575 NDVGKDR
-582 GAFILVTWLYD
+582 GSFILVTWLYD
-593 LVEMVLIPVLY
+593 LVEMVCIPVLY
-604 LLSIPF
+604 LLSIPL

-636 EYLHLSVSKMVLA
+636 EYLHLSVSKMVLTV
-649 AGLFY
+649 GLFY

-666 YRIYKLRKTLR
+666 YRIYKLRKTIR

-682 MIRENELNLTL
+682 LIRESELNLTL

-704 TYFIVTISLLNIP
+704 TYFMVTISLLNIP

-760 ECDGIRGKVDN
+760 ECDGIRGKVDS
-771 ITYQSTQIEAVDG
+771 ITYQSTQIEATDG
-784 SIMAFP
+784 SVMALP

-817 AYGTDVVHAR
+817 AYGTDVEHAR
-827 KVILKALAPLCK
+827 GVIVKALAPLCK
-839 PDKFGRQVVEEKYG
+839 PDRFGRQIVEEKYG
-853 IQVVLSGFGD
+853 IQVVLNGFGD

-892 ALNEAGIEIPFPQ
+892 ALNAAGIEIPFPQ
-905 RDVNIRQVL
+905 RDINIRRL
-914 TSDNK
+914 PSSETESPSKDE

>member
-1 MKSFHTI
+1 
-8 INLAGE
+8 
-14 GGANFMLIKDIFAIF
+14 MLIKDIFAIF

-40 FKRIALTAALF
+40 FKRIALTAVLF

-74 RFELRKAYIEMERN
+74 RYELRKAYIEMEKN

-136 DQYHNFT
+136 DQYHSFT

-201 LPNDSYADVH
+201 LPNDSYTDAH
-211 SDDPEHSG
+211 SDDPEHAG
-219 HNHFVGLEE
+219 HNHFAGLEE
-228 EHEHDSFHLDSL
+228 EHEHGTFHLDSL
-240 SQVARDSCLSYSTRL
+240 SQVARDSCLFYSTRL

-297 IFIDGQDNFWKI
+297 IFIEGQDNFWKI
-309 LTHVKSYASRAAKDF
+309 LTHVRSYASRAAKDF
-324 SDKYGRAYFTDV
+324 NDKYGRAYFTDV

-372 RVKFFRTERFRKREA
+372 RVKYFRTERFRKREA

-455 MLMGLLVITFRII
+455 MLMGLVVITFRII

-582 GAFILVTWLYD
+582 GSFILVTWLYD

-666 YRIYKLRKTLR
+666 YRIYKLSKTLR

-817 AYGTDVVHAR
+817 AYGTDVDHAR

-853 IQVVLSGFGD
+853 IQVVLNGFGD
-863 SSVDLVVKQYVLVEQ
+863 SSVDLVVKQYILVEQ

-905 RDVNIRQVL
+905 RDLNIRQMP
-914 TSDNK
+914 TMDK

>member
-1 MKSFHTI
+1 MKSSHTI
-8 INLAGE
+8 INLVGE

-74 RFELRKAYIEMERN
+74 RYELRKAYIEMEKN

-136 DQYHNFT
+136 DQYHSFT

-201 LPNDSYADVH
+201 LPNDSYTDAH
-211 SDDPEHSG
+211 SDDPEHAG
-219 HNHFVGLEE
+219 HNHFAGLEE
-228 EHEHDSFHLDSL
+228 EHEHGTFHLDSL
-240 SQVARDSCLSYSTRL
+240 SQVARDSCLFYSTRL

-297 IFIDGQDNFWKI
+297 IFIEGQDNFWKI
-309 LTHVKSYASRAAKDF
+309 LTHVRSYASRAAKDF
-324 SDKYGRAYFTDV
+324 NDKYGRAYFTDV
-336 KSEWRGP
+336 KSDWRGP

-372 RVKFFRTERFRKREA
+372 RVKYFRTERFRKREA

-455 MLMGLLVITFRII
+455 MLMGLVVITFRII

-582 GAFILVTWLYD
+582 GSFILVTWLYD

-817 AYGTDVVHAR
+817 AYGTDVDHAR

-853 IQVVLSGFGD
+853 IQVVLNGFGD
-863 SSVDLVVKQYVLVEQ
+863 SSVDLVVKQYILVEQ

-905 RDVNIRQVL
+905 RDLNIRQMP
-914 TSDNK
+914 TMDK

>member
-1 MKSFHTI
+1 MT
-8 INLAGE
+8 E
-14 GGANFMLIKDIFAIF
+14 
-29 VFIQQ
+29 
-34 ETKMRI
+34 MRI
-40 FKRIALTAALF
+40 FKRIVLAVVMLLM
-51 LIASVSSL
+51 ASAPAW
-59 AVFNEKDLAQTLQVL
+59 AVFNERNLTQTLQVL
-74 RFELRKAYIEMERN
+74 RYELCKAYLEMERN
-88 QMSFESQDDQQHE
+88 QMSFESQDDRQHA
-101 ELVHLIQSCN
+101 ELVQLIQSCN

-159 IDRYDRLVMALKVL
+159 IDRYDRLVTALKVL
-173 PPELVELPDSLGGP
+173 PPELIELPDSLGP
-187 ALLDSLASTLQSHI
+187 SLLDSLAATLQGHI
-201 LPNDSYADVH
+201 LSNDSYTEAH
-211 SDDPEHSG
+211 SDDPEHAG
-219 HNHFVGLEE
+219 HNHFGIFVEE
-228 EHEHDSFHLDSL
+228 DEHEHDSFSLDSL
-240 SQVARDSCLSYSTRL
+240 SQVSRDSCLFYSTRL

-274 TTDKRLKEAYDY
+274 TTNKRLKEAYDY
-286 AQERYKMVQKK
+286 AQGRYKMVQKK
-297 IFIDGQDNFWKI
+297 IFIDGQDNYWTI
-309 LTHVKSYASRAAKDF
+309 LTSLKSYSLRAAKDF

-372 RVKFFRTERFRKREA
+372 RVKFFRTEWFRKREA

-399 VVIAV
+399 IVIGIARN
-404 AKNISL
+404 ASS

-439 HDSKQLNY
+439 HSSKQINY

-468 FIPNSLIALIFPPL
+468 FIPNSLIALVFPPL
-482 LIAFGFW
+482 LVVFGFW

-508 AIASFVVTAITFVI
+508 AIASFVVTAITFAI

-546 LIVACDDLLKKYRH
+546 LIVACDDLLKQYRH

-582 GAFILVTWLYD
+582 GSFILVTWLYD

-760 ECDGIRGKVDN
+760 ECDGVRGKVDN

-803 RNNSYEFLGLPVGV
+803 RNNSYEFLGLPIGV
-817 AYGTDVVHAR
+817 AYGTDVNEAR

-853 IQVVLSGFGD
+853 IQVVLGGFGD
-863 SSVDLVVKQYVLVEQ
+863 SSVDLVVKQYILVEQ

-905 RDVNIRQVL
+905 RDINIRQMP
-914 TSDNK
+914 NQEK

>member
-1 MKSFHTI
+1 
-8 INLAGE
+8 
-14 GGANFMLIKDIFAIF
+14 
-29 VFIQQ
+29 
-34 ETKMRI
+34 MRI
-40 FKRIALTAALF
+40 FKRIVLTSALF
-51 LIASVSSL
+51 LAAAGSSL
-59 AVFNEKDLAQTLQVL
+59 AVFNERDLAQTLQVL

-88 QMSFESQDDQQHE
+88 QMSFEFQDDRQHE
-101 ELVHLIQSCN
+101 ELVRLIQSCN

-136 DQYHNFT
+136 DQYNGFT
-143 QSRMPYDNI
+143 RSRMPYDNV

-187 ALLDSLASTLQSHI
+187 ALLDSLASTLQTHV
-201 LPNDSYADVH
+201 LPNDSYTAAH
-211 SDDPEHSG
+211 SDDPEHEG
-219 HNHFVGLEE
+219 HSHFVGLEE
-228 EHEHDSFHLDSL
+228 EHAHDSFHLDSL
-240 SQVARDSCLSYSTRL
+240 SQVARDSCLFYSTRL
-255 LKMFTDIRDH
+255 LKMFTDIREH
-265 MIEDNEYYE
+265 MIEDNDYYE
-274 TTDKRLKEAYDY
+274 TTDKRLKEAYNY
-286 AQERYKMVQKK
+286 AQDRYKMVQKK
-297 IFIDGQDNFWKI
+297 IFIEGQDNYWNI
-309 LTHVKSYASRAAKDF
+309 LTHLGSYASRAAKDF
-324 SDKYGRAYFTDV
+324 NDKYGRAYFTDV

-343 MVIGFSFMVLIYLA
+343 IVIGFSFMVLIYLA

-372 RVKFFRTERFRKREA
+372 RVKFFRTEWFRKREA

-404 AKNISL
+404 ARNISL

-439 HDSKQLNY
+439 HDSNQINY

-468 FIPNSLIALIFPPL
+468 FIPNSLIALVFPPL
-482 LIAFGFW
+482 LVVFGFW
-489 QWASIHRNGPK
+489 QWASIHRNAPN

-508 AIASFVVTAITFVI
+508 AVASFVITAITFVI

-546 LIVACDDLLKKYRH
+546 LIVACDDLLVKYRH
-560 KRVDILVRAYRLKHQ
+560 RRVDVLVRAYRLRHR
-575 NDVGKDK
+575 NDVGKDR
-582 GAFILVTWLYD
+582 GSFILVTWLYD
-593 LVEMVLIPVLY
+593 LVEMVCIPVLY
-604 LLSIPF
+604 LLSIPL

-636 EYLHLSVSKMVLA
+636 EYLHLSVSKMVLTV
-649 AGLFY
+649 GLFY
-654 VFKYICYVARAL
+654 VFKYICYVSRAL
-666 YRIYKLRKTLR
+666 YRIYKLRKTIR

-682 MIRENELNLTL
+682 LIRESELNLTL

-704 TYFIVTISLLNIP
+704 TYFMVTISLLNIP

-760 ECDGIRGKVDN
+760 ECDGIRGKVDS
-771 ITYQSTQIEAVDG
+771 ITYQSTQIEATDG
-784 SIMAFP
+784 SVMALP

-817 AYGTDVVHAR
+817 AYGTDVEHAR
-827 KVILKALAPLCK
+827 GVIVKALAPLCK
-839 PDKFGRQVVEEKYG
+839 PDRFGRQIVEEKYG
-853 IQVVLSGFGD
+853 IQVVLNGFGD

-892 ALNEAGIEIPFPQ
+892 ALNAAGIEIPFPQ
-905 RDVNIRQVL
+905 RDINIRRMPSSE
-914 TSDNK
+914 TESPSKDE

>member
-1 MKSFHTI
+1 
-8 INLAGE
+8 
-14 GGANFMLIKDIFAIF
+14 
-29 VFIQQ
+29 
-34 ETKMRI
+34 MRI

-51 LIASVSSL
+51 LAAAVSSM
-59 AVFNEKDLAQTLQVL
+59 AVFNEKDLSQTLQVL
-74 RFELRKAYIEMERN
+74 RFELRKAYVEMERN
-88 QMSFESQDDQQHE
+88 QMSFEFQDDRQHE
-101 ELVHLIQSCN
+101 ELVRLVQSCN

-152 ISYLNVE
+152 ISYLDVE
-159 IDRYDRLVMALKVL
+159 IDRYDRLVTALKVL
-173 PPELVELPDSLGGP
+173 PPELIELPDSLGGP
-187 ALLDSLASTLQSHI
+187 SLLDSLASTLQSHL
-201 LPNDSYADVH
+201 LPNGSYTDVH
-211 SDDPEHSG
+211 SDDPEHAG
-219 HNHFVGLEE
+219 HNHFTGLEE
-228 EHEHDSFHLDSL
+228 DHAHGSFHLDSL
-240 SQVARDSCLSYSTRL
+240 SQVARDSCLFYSTRL

-265 MIEDNEYYE
+265 IVEDNDYYE

-286 AQERYKMVQKK
+286 AQDRYKMVQKR
-297 IFIDGQDNFWKI
+297 IFIEGQDNYWTI
-309 LTHVKSYASRAAKDF
+309 LTNLRSYTSKAAKDF

-343 MVIGFSFMVLIYLA
+343 IVIGFSFMILVYLA

-372 RVKFFRTERFRKREA
+372 RVKYFRSERFRKREA
-387 AIFMLGAAILFV
+387 AIFMLGAAVLFV
-399 VVIAV
+399 AVIAV
-404 AKNISL
+404 ARNISM

-439 HDSKQLNY
+439 HDSHQINY

-468 FIPNSLIALIFPPL
+468 FIPNSLIALVFPPL
-482 LIAFGFW
+482 LVVFGLW

-500 VPKSDNSY
+500 VPKSDSSY

-522 SIVGYSLLGLQ
+522 SILGYCLLGLQ

-546 LIVACDDLLKKYRH
+546 LIVACDDLLRKYRH

-582 GAFILVTWLYD
+582 GSFILVTWLYD
-593 LVEMVLIPVLY
+593 LVEMVFIPVLY

-654 VFKYICYVARAL
+654 VFKYVCYVARAL
-666 YRIYKLRKTLR
+666 YRIYKLRKAIR

-682 MIRENELNLTL
+682 LIRENELNLTL

-760 ECDGIRGKVDN
+760 ECDGVRGKVDS
-771 ITYQSTQIEAVDG
+771 ITYQSTQIEATDG

-817 AYGTDVVHAR
+817 AYGTDVEHVR
-827 KVILKALAPLCK
+827 KVIVKALAPLCK
-839 PDKFGRQVVEEKYG
+839 PDGFGRQVVEEKYG
-853 IQVVLSGFGD
+853 VQVVLNGFGD

-892 ALNEAGIEIPFPQ
+892 ALNKAGIEIPFPQ
-905 RDVNIRQVL
+905 SDINIRRMPA
-914 TSDNK
+914 SDDK

>member
-1 MKSFHTI
+1 
-8 INLAGE
+8 
-14 GGANFMLIKDIFAIF
+14 
-29 VFIQQ
+29 
-34 ETKMRI
+34 MRT
-40 FKRIALTAALF
+40 FKRIVLTSALF
-51 LIASVSSL
+51 LATAGSSL
-59 AVFNEKDLAQTLQVL
+59 AVFNERDLAQTLQVL

-88 QMSFESQDDQQHE
+88 QMSFEFQDDRQHE
-101 ELVHLIQSCN
+101 ELVRLIQSCN

-136 DQYHNFT
+136 DQYNGFT
-143 QSRMPYDNI
+143 RSRMPYDNV

-187 ALLDSLASTLQSHI
+187 ALLDSLASTLQTHI
-201 LPNDSYADVH
+201 LPNDSYTAAH
-211 SDDPEHSG
+211 SDDPEHEG
-219 HNHFVGLEE
+219 HSHFVGLEE
-228 EHEHDSFHLDSL
+228 EHAHGSFHLDSL
-240 SQVARDSCLSYSTRL
+240 SQAARDSCLFYSTRL

-265 MIEDNEYYE
+265 MIEDNDYYE
-274 TTDKRLKEAYDY
+274 TTDKRLKEAYNY
-286 AQERYKMVQKK
+286 AQDRYKMVQKK
-297 IFIDGQDNFWKI
+297 IFIEGQDNYWNI
-309 LTHVKSYASRAAKDF
+309 LTHLGSYASKAAKDF
-324 SDKYGRAYFTDV
+324 NDKYGRAYFTDV

-372 RVKFFRTERFRKREA
+372 RVKFFRTEWFRKREA

-404 AKNISL
+404 ARNISL

-439 HDSKQLNY
+439 HDSNQINY

-468 FIPNSLIALIFPPL
+468 FIPNSLIALVFPPL
-482 LIAFGFW
+482 LVAFGFW
-489 QWASIHRNGPK
+489 QWASIHRNAPN

-508 AIASFVVTAITFVI
+508 AVASFVITAVTFVI

-546 LIVACDDLLKKYRH
+546 LIVACDDILVKYRY
-560 KRVDILVRAYRLKHQ
+560 KRVDVLVRAYSLKHR
-575 NDVGKDK
+575 NDVGKDR
-582 GAFILVTWLYD
+582 GSFILVTWLYD
-593 LVEMVLIPVLY
+593 LVEMVCIPVLY
-604 LLSIPF
+604 LLSIPL

-636 EYLHLSVSKMVLA
+636 EYLHLSVSKMVLTV
-649 AGLFY
+649 GLFY

-666 YRIYKLRKTLR
+666 YRICKLRRTIR
-677 QTGAS
+677 QTRAS
-682 MIRENELNLTL
+682 LIRESELNLTL

-760 ECDGIRGKVDN
+760 ECDGIRGKVDS
-771 ITYQSTQIEAVDG
+771 ITYQSTQIEATDG
-784 SIMAFP
+784 SVMALP

-817 AYGTDVVHAR
+817 AYGTDVEHAR
-827 KVILKALAPLCK
+827 EVVVKALAPLCK
-839 PDKFGRQVVEEKYG
+839 PDGFGRQIVEEKYG
-853 IQVVLSGFGD
+853 IQVVLNGFGD

-892 ALNEAGIEIPFPQ
+892 ALNAAGIEIPFPQ
-905 RDVNIRQVL
+905 RDINIRRMP
-914 TSDNK
+914 DPNGK

>member
-1 MKSFHTI
+1 
-8 INLAGE
+8 
-14 GGANFMLIKDIFAIF
+14 MLIKDIFAIF

-40 FKRIALTAALF
+40 FKRIALTAVLF

-74 RFELRKAYIEMERN
+74 RYELRKAYIEMEKN

-173 PPELVELPDSLGGP
+173 PPELVELPDSLGGS

-201 LPNDSYADVH
+201 LPNDSYTDAH
-211 SDDPEHSG
+211 SDDPEHAG
-219 HNHFVGLEE
+219 HNHFAGLEE
-228 EHEHDSFHLDSL
+228 EHEHDTFHLDSL
-240 SQVARDSCLSYSTRL
+240 SQVARDSCLFYSTRL

-297 IFIDGQDNFWKI
+297 IFIEGQDNFWKI
-309 LTHVKSYASRAAKDF
+309 LTHVRSYASRAAKDF
-324 SDKYGRAYFTDV
+324 NDKYGRAYFTDV

-372 RVKFFRTERFRKREA
+372 RVKYFRTERFRKREA

-455 MLMGLLVITFRII
+455 MLMGLVVITFRII

-582 GAFILVTWLYD
+582 GSFILVTWLYD

-636 EYLHLSVSKMVLA
+636 EYLHLSVSKMVLV

-817 AYGTDVVHAR
+817 AYGTDVDHAR

-853 IQVVLSGFGD
+853 IQVVLNGFGD
-863 SSVDLVVKQYVLVEQ
+863 SSVDLVVKQYILVEQ

-905 RDVNIRQVL
+905 RDLNIRQMP
-914 TSDNK
+914 TMDK